1 MSKIILTGA
10 AGFIASHVL
19 PKLIEDHD
27 ILGIDS
33 MEPQVHGTSSR
44 DIRCGEVTSLGSP
57 EVVIHLAALVG
68 VGQSMYEPS
77 RYVECNTMD
86 TAKFL
91 ENLTKNKPKRLVVAS
106 SMSVYGE
113 GEMAD
118 DLGRLRATTRK
129 LEYYAESRWRPVRTH
144 EEVSPQIESIYA
156 LTKYDQE
163 QLCLM
168 WGKANDVEVVALRF
182 FNVYGPGSH
191 LNNCYTNV
199 IGIFANRILNGQA
212 PVVYEDGQQTRDF
225 IWVED
230 VADAVIHAAMGKTGP
245 GIFNV
250 GTGVPRTILS
260 VANDLLE
267 VMTADLPPVIT
278 GKRRVGDIRHCYAD
292 IDRIKATG
300 WAPKK
305 DWKDGLR
312 EYAEWLA
319 KQPKPDDTFGTVQAE
334 LEEKGLLR

>member
-1 MSKIILTGA
+1 MKIILTGA

-19 PKLIEDHD
+19 PKLVDHKV
-27 ILGIDS
+27 ISIDS
-33 MEPQVHGTSSR
+33 YEYQVHGYRDYKSDRAGESDQVGSS
-44 DIRCGEVTSLGSP
+44 D
-57 EVVIHLAALVG
+57 VVIHLAALVG
-68 VGQSMYEPS
+68 VGQSMYMPAA
-77 RYVECNTMD
+77 YVECNTLD

-113 GEMAD
+113 GAVNLEGTSTSD
-118 DLGRLRATTRK
+118 FHEPDTLPTKETKPVDLR
-129 LEYYAESRWRPVRTH
+129 SV
-144 EEVSPQIESIYA
+144 YA

-230 VADAVIHAAMGKTGP
+230 VANAVIHAAMGKTGP

-278 GKRRVGDIRHCYAD
+278 GKYRVGDIRHCYAD
-292 IDRIKATG
+292 ISKIKATG
-300 WAPKK
+300 WEPKK

-312 EYAEWLA
+312 EYADWLA
-319 KQPKPDDTFGTVQAE
+319 KQPKPEDTFGTVQAE
-334 LEEKGLLR
+334 LEEKGMLK